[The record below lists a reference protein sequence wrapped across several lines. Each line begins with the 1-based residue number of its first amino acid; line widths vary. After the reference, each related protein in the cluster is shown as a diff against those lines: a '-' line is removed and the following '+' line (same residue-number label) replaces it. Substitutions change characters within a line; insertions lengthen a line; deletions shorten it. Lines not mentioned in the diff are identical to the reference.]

1 MTIVRL
7 RGLFFACRLPIH
19 KGRGVGCGVTQATEA
34 DKLKSCSALLKARFS
49 GSEDLDYCPPLSLRG
64 DPWEPWQSRNDKR
77 KAAGTEECRARF
89 PNAPLRIGRRSIPT

>member
-34 DKLKSCSALLKARFS
+34 DKLKSCSALLKPRFS
-49 GSEDLDYCPPLSLRG
+49 GSEDKAFVFIGDTVRFLRLTLLASSSASSTYVYIRLRSLLLAASLSFG
-64 DPWEPWQSRNDKR
+64 IE
-77 KAAGTEECRARF
+77 A
-89 PNAPLRIGRRSIPT
+89 I